1 MFHHPMCL
9 REVEPQISEGLMEVR
24 ILEEN
29 HGDLWGSNF
38 STYDPICIHTV
49 YIYIYYNINYIL
61 YVYIYIL

>member
-49 YIYIYYNINYIL
+49 YIYIL
-61 YVYIYIL
+61 